1 VVIECSTISL
11 DWARELA
18 AAAAARGCLS
28 LDAPVTGSKPQAEA
42 GELLFL
48 VGGEA
53 AVLDSV
59 REVLAPMS
67 RGVVH
72 LGPAGSGVLMKLINN
87 FMCGVHAAS
96 LAEAFAAIEACGLD
110 RTQALDILSNG
121 APGSPMVRT
130 LRGRMEQQDYRP
142 NFTARLMAKDL
153 TYAIAELAGA
163 ALPWR
168 RRPPRWGVSR
178 RPAPQGTLSRIF
190 PPSSSLCGSRKY
202 FRER

>member
-1 VVIECSTISL
+1 
-11 DWARELA
+11 
-18 AAAAARGCLS
+18 
-28 LDAPVTGSKPQAEA
+28 
-42 GELLFL
+42 
-48 VGGEA
+48 
-53 AVLDSV
+53 
-59 REVLAPMS
+59 MS

-153 TYAIAELAGA
+153 TYAIAEARRCGITLETASA
-163 ALPWR
+163 ALGR
-168 RRPPRWGVSR
+168 FQTACAAGYSE
-178 RPAPQGTLSRIF
+178 QDI
-190 PPSSSLCGSRKY
+190 SSIVEPLRKS
-202 FRER
+202 